1 MKLICEIPN
10 KNNAKLRNYL
20 SKMKE
25 FDQIVLQ
32 EGLFALRKQHLYL
45 TQGHLNNAE
54 RQVEVES

>member
-1 MKLICEIPN
+1 
-10 KNNAKLRNYL
+10 
-20 SKMKE
+20 MKE

-32 EGLFALRKQHLYL
+32 EGLFALRKHLYL